1 MKDYYNSGNSICI
14 NQSIYPG
21 IKTTDDLFDVLQ
33 YCWTEQTCTERLRT
47 KFSDKNKTAGQCAI
61 TSFLVQDIFGGDIYG
76 LDTGRGKH
84 WYNVVDG
91 IIFDLT
97 SAQFGEEAKNLKYDL
112 SFKLNSREDIWNQ
125 TGKKERYLLL
135 KENLNRVLPKT
146 ISVNN
151 NQFNVLCLLGHG
163 KGGYSYLAVDSSGKK
178 FVVKQIHHEP
188 CSYYSFGDK
197 IQSEINDYERL
208 KKTGIPIPLMI
219 DVDKK
224 SERILK
230 EFIDGPTIAKLVK
243 FGKMKVEYI
252 NQVEEMCRILYA
264 SNTNIDYYP
273 TNFVVQDEK
282 LFYID
287 YECNDYMQEWDFEHW
302 GKQYWI

>member
-1 MKDYYNSGNSICI
+1 
-14 NQSIYPG
+14 
-21 IKTTDDLFDVLQ
+21 
-33 YCWTEQTCTERLRT
+33 
-47 KFSDKNKTAGQCAI
+47 
-61 TSFLVQDIFGGDIYG
+61 
-76 LDTGRGKH
+76 
-84 WYNVVDG
+84 
-91 IIFDLT
+91 
-97 SAQFGEEAKNLKYDL
+97 
-112 SFKLNSREDIWNQ
+112 
-125 TGKKERYLLL
+125 
-135 KENLNRVLPKT
+135 
-146 ISVNN
+146 
-151 NQFNVLCLLGHG
+151 
-163 KGGYSYLAVDSSGKK
+163 
-178 FVVKQIHHEP
+178 
-188 CSYYSFGDK
+188 
-197 IQSEINDYERL
+197 
-208 KKTGIPIPLMI
+208 MI

-243 FGKMKVEYI
+243 LGKMKVEYI